1 MRPGRAASALLGA
14 GDREVGGRVRFVF
27 FADLHLDTAFAW
39 LGDPRAARTRRA
51 ALRQTLQR
59 IVALARDE
67 RVDAVL
73 CGGDLYEHERVAP
86 DTGAALKAAFASI
99 HPIRVFLAPGNHDW
113 YGRESLYRRVEWTDN
128 VHVFS
133 EPALAPVTLRDGFT
147 LWGAGHHTP
156 AGTRGF
162 LDDFRVDR
170 AGIHVALFHGSERDA
185 LREQGEAKVAHAP
198 FTAADIPRAGLHHA
212 FVGHYHVPRQGA
224 FHTYPG
230 NPDPLAFGE
239 EGVRGAV
246 LARVDAHGRVER
258 ETRGVGFTQAHDVA
272 VDVTGCQT
280 GGEVCE
286 RVAATLAAR
295 TGFARVT
302 LRGELAAQVD
312 LHAHDL
318 ERTAPHLDGVVVR
331 AGDLKPGYDLDAIG
345 HEPTIRGQFVRD
357 VLAAADL
364 GTDTRRRVLLAG
376 LRALDGR
383 DDLEVL

>member
-1 MRPGRAASALLGA
+1 M
-14 GDREVGGRVRFVF
+14 RFVF
-27 FADLHLDTAFAW
+27 FSDLHLDTAFAW
-39 LGDPRAARTRRA
+39 LGDPRSARTRRA

-67 RVDAVL
+67 RVDALL

-113 YGRESLYRRVEWTDN
+113 YGRESLYRRTEWTDN

-133 EPALAPVTLRDGFT
+133 EPTLQPVVLGEGFT
-147 LWGAGHHTP
+147 LWGAGHCTP
-156 AGTRGF
+156 TGTRGF

-170 AGIHVALFHGSERDA
+170 GGVHVALFHGSERDA
-185 LREQGEAKVAHAP
+185 LREQGETKVAHAP
-198 FTAADIPRAGLHHA
+198 FAAADIPRAGLHHA
-212 FVGHYHVPRQGA
+212 FVGHYHVPRHA
-224 FHTYPG
+224 LFHTYPG

-246 LARVDAHGRVER
+246 LARVHPDGKVER
-258 ETRGVGFTQAHDVA
+258 ETRGVGFTKAHDVV

-286 RVAATLAAR
+286 RVAATLVAR

-312 LHAHDL
+312 IHAADL

-345 HEPTIRGQFVRD
+345 TEPTIRGQFVRD

-364 GTDTRRRVLLAG
+364 GADARRRVLLAG